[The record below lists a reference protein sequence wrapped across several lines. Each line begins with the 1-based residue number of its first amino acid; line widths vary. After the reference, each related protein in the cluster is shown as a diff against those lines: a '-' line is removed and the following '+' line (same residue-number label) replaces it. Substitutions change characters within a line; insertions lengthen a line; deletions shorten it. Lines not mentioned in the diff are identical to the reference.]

1 MCSNMTGDVF
11 KFNRPFVDAHVTT
24 NLYTVRFKH
33 NHQIEDGAYVLHL
46 MANGL
51 FRFSTKTF
59 VIGISNI
66 DPYDI
71 ATNVRYTVQN
81 THASSSDVS
90 AAAHI
95 NITSSMTAPTQTLHL
110 RIKAQNPQNN
120 SHAICDYR
128 PRNTVDETIATQRT
142 LNVTSTTLTTSVTCF
157 EHVNCH
163 LQLSQSSPFDNFVDI
178 YIYIFTMFNGRSAVG
193 IH

>member
-1 MCSNMTGDVF
+1 
-11 KFNRPFVDAHVTT
+11 
-24 NLYTVRFKH
+24 
-33 NHQIEDGAYVLHL
+33 

-59 VIGISNI
+59 VIGTSNI

-71 ATNVRYTVQN
+71 ATDVRYTVQN

-95 NITSSMTAPTQTLHL
+95 NITSSMMVPTQTLHL
-110 RIKAQNPQNN
+110 RIKAQNRQNN

-128 PRNTVDETIATQRT
+128 LRNTVDEAIAIQCTFD
-142 LNVTSTTLTTSVTCF
+142 VTSTTLTTSVTF
-157 EHVNCH
+157 FGHVNCH

-178 YIYIFTMFNGRSAVG
+178 YIYTMFNGRSAVG